1 MCVSRAAKG
10 APAHLKLLKK
20 PTAEKKT
27 ANHFDQTLDTA
38 GIQLFLLI

>member
-1 MCVSRAAKG
+1 MCVSHAAKG

-20 PTAEKKT
+20 PTAEKKKT

-38 GIQLFLLI
+38 YNRN